1 MFGVNKL
8 CPILKEIIVP
18 AQSALIPGHMILVL
32 EVGDDDEET
41 NVLPRASLHRQM
53 FSDMVANG
61 DGDLSLHGLN
71 SH

>member
-1 MFGVNKL
+1 MCQL
-8 CPILKEIIVP
+8 

-32 EVGDDDEET
+32 EVGDDEEET

-53 FSDMVANG
+53 FSAMVANG

-71 SH
+71 TVIERLNAMAK